1 MAVECRLKYLADFQR
16 VFEHKINIIKKTKMP
31 AQRQSARRR
40 QRVQPFQGGE
50 RQRPGQ
56 ADPEG
61 QRQAR
66 QARQAR
72 NEQIRLRDGVPLTY
86 EGIRNRMIRDDQ
98 YSEGPASKK
107 FLKELPTL
115 IKIVSRGRNNA
126 LSQNYNSDFRA
137 THAKFRLGDWIDDM
151 GASSFTRY
159 SSNK

>member
-1 MAVECRLKYLADFQR
+1 
-16 VFEHKINIIKKTKMP
+16 MP
-31 AQRQSARRR
+31 AQRQSSRRR

-50 RQRPGQ
+50 RLRPNQ
-56 ADPEG
+56 ANPEG

-66 QARQAR
+66 QAQAAH
-72 NEQIRLRDGVPLTY
+72 NEQLRARDGVPLTY
-86 EGIRNRMIRDDQ
+86 EGIRKRMMRDDQ

-107 FLKELPTL
+107 FVKELPTL

-137 THAKFRLGDWIDDM
+137 THAKFRLGPWIDSM
-151 GASSFTRY
+151 EASFFTRF